1 MVSFL
6 GFFNKGAVVE
16 HGFVGLM
23 PSGGHIEIF
32 LILASDPCLVL
43 KKRKKIWAMVCA
55 IERQDRKEEGDIL
68 FNDALN
74 TFNYCYMASHLW

>member
-23 PSGGHIEIF
+23 PPGGHIEIF

-43 KKRKKIWAMVCA
+43 KKKKENMGNGMCNRKACLCT
-55 IERQDRKEEGDIL
+55 RQEGRRKYFI
-68 FNDALN
+68 
-74 TFNYCYMASHLW
+74 